1 MADEREQISGKLRED
16 RRSSNTIDQSLMN
29 RSVSGTKE
37 NIPEEDEEEDIP
49 EPGQEYANLREQQ
62 AQSRAEKAKD
72 TAADAAGKIA
82 GKAAAAYVGGGVQGK
97 IVGKLAENVVKKQ
110 AKKKLKFWLIG
121 AAASCLPGCLMVA
134 GFLAMAAVM
143 LTFLANPMKGLG
155 LVLDEAW
162 NALKKIAGAIAG
174 FFTSF

>member
-29 RSVSGTKE
+29 RSVSDTEK
-37 NIPEEDEEEDIP
+37 NIPEEEKEKSLPQSGE
-49 EPGQEYANLREQQ
+49 EYANLREQQ
-62 AQSRAEKAKD
+62 AQSRMEKAG
-72 TAADAAGKIA
+72 DAAGKIA

-143 LTFLANPMKGLG
+143 LTVLADPMKGLG

-174 FFTSF
+174 FFTSS

>member
-29 RSVSGTKE
+29 RSVSDTKE
-37 NIPEEDEEEDIP
+37 NIPEEEKEKSLPQSGE
-49 EPGQEYANLREQQ
+49 EYANLREQQ
-62 AQSRAEKAKD
+62 AQSRMEKAG
-72 TAADAAGKIA
+72 DAAGKIA

-143 LTFLANPMKGLG
+143 LTVLADPMKGLG

-162 NALKKIAGAIAG
+162 NALKKISGAIAG
-174 FFTSF
+174 FFTSS